1 MDRSVRAGVYNHPV
15 FDKLDEGIDMTRFF
29 RISAVAVL
37 ALTLLP
43 ACSLLKKKAAEDAG
57 PIEPAQITVHN
68 RNVLDVNIIAYRGTE
83 RIRLGTITSGNSE
96 VFVLDERIVVN
107 SPLIRFIAD
116 PIGSARNIL
125 IEELTVFPGD
135 RIELWVPIR
144 KL

>member
-1 MDRSVRAGVYNHPV
+1 
-15 FDKLDEGIDMTRFF
+15 MTRLF
-29 RISAVAVL
+29 RIAAVALLV
-37 ALTLLP
+37 LTLLP
-43 ACSLLKKKAAEDAG
+43 ACSLLKKNTEGGGASS

-96 VFVLDERIVVN
+96 VFVLEERIVVN
-107 SPLIRFIAD
+107 SPIIRFIAD

-125 IEELTVFPGD
+125 IDELTVFPGD
-135 RIELWVPIR
+135 QIELWVPIR

>member
-1 MDRSVRAGVYNHPV
+1 MDRSHRAGVYPQPPCT
-15 FDKLDEGIDMTRFF
+15 KPDEDICMTRLF
-29 RISAVAVL
+29 RISAVALLV
-37 ALTLLP
+37 LTLLP
-43 ACSLLKKKAAEDAG
+43 ACSLLKKKDAEATG

-96 VFVLDERIVVN
+96 VFVLDERIIVN
-107 SPLIRFIAD
+107 SPVIRFIAD

-135 RIELWVPIR
+135 QIELWVPIR